1 MESLSSGKEFLIVR
15 PTSAEQQAAQKQKYF
30 LFEFPEDVHRHLEE
44 DGRVFIAAGAPN
56 DDAILRVTYEEKKK
70 EKETDGNDDGDVVMM
85 KEEKFLLK
93 VCDTSNTLFVAPEP
107 TPEDD
112 KLSVLKFE
120 NYIECLQHVK

>member
-1 MESLSSGKEFLIVR
+1 MESGKEFLIVR
-15 PTSAEQQAAQKQKYF
+15 PTSSEQQAAQNRKYF
-30 LFEFPEDVHRHLEE
+30 LFEFPENVHKHLEE

-56 DDAILRVTYEEKKK
+56 DDAILRVTYEEKK
-70 EKETDGNDDGDVVMM
+70 EKEDDGTDNVVT

-107 TPEDD
+107 TPAANGNDGSG
-112 KLSVLKFE
+112 KLNVMKFE